1 MGNDNMKVITVMTRK
16 GGAGK
21 TTLTRALVSAAMS
34 QGKKCIVYDSDP
46 QQALARW
53 ARKLEIEDQLF
64 SIEHLTVAEELA
76 IKTDEVWEEGTTDFV
91 FVDTIGAA
99 GAWADHLAA
108 ASDALVIPMMLSDD
122 DMEITKDTF
131 NWYVGLKDRTDDPE
145 ALPSFNVVLSS
156 VPPKQS
162 VAETEVEER
171 ALKSFPVLQEYFM
184 TRKQHKD
191 ASSYGFLHHI
201 AEQRRASRYAL
212 HRVHAKHF
220 DEAVA
225 EATAILKEIV
235 EAS

>member
-34 QGKKCIVYDSDP
+34 QGKKCIVFDADP
-46 QQALARW
+46 QQALDRW
-53 ARKLEIEDQLF
+53 ARRLEINDPLF
-64 SIEHLTVAEELA
+64 SIEHLTVAGELA
-76 IKTDEVWEEGTTDFV
+76 SKTDEAWEEGSTDFV

-99 GAWADHLAA
+99 GAWADDLAA

-145 ALPSFNVVLSS
+145 ALPSFNVVLSA
-156 VPPKQS
+156 VPAKQS
-162 VAETEVEER
+162 SAETDVEER
-171 ALKSFPVLQEYFM
+171 ALKSFPVIPEYFM
-184 TRKQHKD
+184 SRKQHKD
-191 ASSYGFLHHI
+191 ASSYGFLHTL
-201 AEQRRASRYAL
+201 AEKRRSHKYAL
-212 HRVHAKHF
+212 FRVHAKHF
-220 DEAVA
+220 DEAVE
-225 EATAILKEIV
+225 EAKAILNDIL